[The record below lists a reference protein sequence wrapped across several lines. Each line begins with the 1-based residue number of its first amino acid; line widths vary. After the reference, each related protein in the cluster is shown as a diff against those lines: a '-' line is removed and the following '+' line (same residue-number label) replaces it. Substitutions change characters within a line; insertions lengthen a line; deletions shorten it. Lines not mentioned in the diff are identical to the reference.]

1 MIGKVTRG
9 KNVGGLLRYLF
20 GPGRANEHTNP
31 HLVGSW
37 LGDNRPTLDGLE
49 PTFEA
54 TRPEVAGLSSQ
65 LALPMQLRPDAIDK
79 PVWQCSMRVADGD
92 RSLTDAEWAG
102 VARDVVERTGFAPA
116 GDTGGCRWVAVRH
129 ADDHIH
135 IAVVLARQD
144 GARVEVFR
152 DWPKVHAAA
161 RAAEQR
167 FGLQVVASPDR
178 TATVAP
184 TRAEE
189 EKAART
195 ATPASPRA
203 PRTSR
208 PMPARAWLT
217 RQVRA
222 AAAGSVSPEEFE
234 AALVKV
240 GVAVHWRESQR
251 VPGQLTGYAVGRPG
265 DVDADGAQV
274 WFGGSKLSPDLSLP
288 KLRAR
293 WDDVADSP
301 AVVRVPRQR
310 PPTTPRQRG
319 EVLDRAERALR
330 RAIDDPATP
339 GRAVAAGEVAATIAG
354 LVEGPDGGPLTEA
367 AEDLSRLA
375 RRPGGHRPR
384 TRGQVQALRDV
395 AASLSLLGYLS
406 DGELRSAVLLVS
418 HLVRI
423 GAAIHGGR
431 PAAAR
436 LAHAAVEISPKRSQR
451 RGEAGPARAVSEAL
465 PDDVARVVLSDP
477 AWPVLAVELAS
488 TDNPTERLRTAYLSR
503 DLQSAESPA
512 AVLHYR
518 LVSSAT
524 ASPVSPWRAKEG
536 AASRPELRNA
546 RRSRPR

>member
-31 HLVGSW
+31 HLVASW
-37 LGDNRPTLDGLE
+37 LGDDRPMLDGLE
-49 PTFEA
+49 PTFEG
-54 TRPEVAGLSSQ
+54 THPEVAGLSSR
-65 LALPMQLRPDAIDK
+65 LALPMQLRPDAVDK

-92 RSLTDAEWAG
+92 RPLTDAEWAG

-116 GDTGGCRWVAVRH
+116 GDAGGCRWVAVRH

-144 GARVEVFR
+144 GGRVEVFR
-152 DWPKVHAAA
+152 DWPKVHAAT

-167 FGLQVVASPDR
+167 LGLQVIASPDR

-195 ATPASPRA
+195 ATSASPRA
-203 PRTSR
+203 PRTGR

-222 AAAGSVSPEEFE
+222 AAAGSVSREEFE

-240 GVAVHWRESQR
+240 GVAVHWRRSQR
-251 VPGQLTGYAVGRPG
+251 TPRQLTGYAVGRPG
-265 DVDADGAQV
+265 DLDADGAQV

-301 AVVRVPRQR
+301 AVVRVPVQR
-310 PPTTPRQRG
+310 PPTTPRQRSD
-319 EVLDRAERALR
+319 VLRRAERSLR
-330 RAIDDPATP
+330 RAIDDPATS
-339 GRAVAAGEVAATIAG
+339 GGAVAAGEVAATLAG

-367 AEDLSRLA
+367 AEDLSRLV
-375 RRPGGHRPR
+375 RRPSGYRPR
-384 TRGQVQALRDV
+384 TRGQVQALRHV
-395 AASLSLLGYLS
+395 AASLSLLGHLA

-418 HLVRI
+418 HLVRV
-423 GAAIHGGR
+423 
-431 PAAAR
+431 AAAVR
-436 LAHAAVEISPKRSQR
+436 GGEAAAAKLVEAALEISKTTSQPQGRS
-451 RGEAGPARAVSEAL
+451 GAVRAVRVAL
-465 PDDVARVVLSDP
+465 PDDVARIVLSDP
-477 AWPVLAVELAS
+477 AWPVLAVELA
-488 TDNPTERLRTAYLSR
+488 TTTAPTERLKTAYLSR

-512 AVLHYR
+512 AVLHHR
-518 LVSSAT
+518 LVN
-524 ASPVSPWRAKEG
+524 ASTST
-536 AASRPELRNA
+536 AASAGREKNRATHRPTTHVA
-546 RRSRPR
+546 RRSRKP